1 MQVLTTAP
9 ASPQVRALLGL
20 PHHVLQKIVD
30 AAFDR
35 LRDDTRMIE
44 LDEFQ
49 RVFADAHEAHAQ
61 VCDEIDEIDEIGEIG
76 AIGAIGAIDERLI
89 LTVFA
94 DALLLRADRSHTTL
108 MSSLALAS
116 LHQPDA
122 RSSNELISSRFIP
135 PAGGAQQQSYW
146 GKALGGG
153 GEYCSDCSTA
163 AARTRVAQV
172 AVTG

>member
-49 RVFADAHEAHAQ
+49 RVFADAHDAHAQ
-61 VCDEIDEIDEIGEIG
+61 VCDEIAEIAEIAEIDEIDE
-76 AIGAIGAIDERLI
+76 RLTF
-89 LTVFA
+89 TVFA

-108 MSSLALAS
+108 MSSSALAS

-135 PAGGAQQQSYW
+135 PAGGAQQQSYL
-146 GKALGGG
+146 GIALGGG
-153 GEYCSDCSTA
+153 GECCSDCSTA
-163 AARTRVAQV
+163 AARTRLAQV

>member
-1 MQVLTTAP
+1 MQVLSTAP
-9 ASPQVRALLGL
+9 SSPQVRALLGL

-49 RVFADAHEAHAQ
+49 RVFADAHDAHAQ
-61 VCDEIDEIDEIGEIG
+61 VCDEIAEIAEIAEIDEIDEI
-76 AIGAIGAIDERLI
+76 DERLTF
-89 LTVFA
+89 TVFA

-108 MSSLALAS
+108 MSSSALAS

-135 PAGGAQQQSYW
+135 PAGGAQQQSFG
-146 GKALGGG
+146 GK
-153 GEYCSDCSTA
+153 ST
-163 AARTRVAQV
+163 RRRRRMLQ
-172 AVTG
+172 

>member
-49 RVFADAHEAHAQ
+49 RVFADAHDAHAQ
-61 VCDEIDEIDEIGEIG
+61 VCDEIAEIAEIAEVVNLVRPSG
-76 AIGAIGAIDERLI
+76 R
-89 LTVFA
+89 
-94 DALLLRADRSHTTL
+94 
-108 MSSLALAS
+108 
-116 LHQPDA
+116 
-122 RSSNELISSRFIP
+122 
-135 PAGGAQQQSYW
+135 
-146 GKALGGG
+146 
-153 GEYCSDCSTA
+153 
-163 AARTRVAQV
+163 
-172 AVTG
+172 

>member
-49 RVFADAHEAHAQ
+49 RVFADAHEAHTQ
-61 VCDEIDEIDEIGEIG
+61 VCDEIDEIYEIGE
-76 AIGAIGAIDERLI
+76 IGAIDERLI

-108 MSSLALAS
+108 MSSSALAS

-135 PAGGAQQQSYW
+135 PAGGAQQQSFG
-146 GKALGGG
+146 GK
-153 GEYCSDCSTA
+153 ST
-163 AARTRVAQV
+163 RRRRRMLQ
-172 AVTG
+172 

>member
-49 RVFADAHEAHAQ
+49 RVFADAHDAHAQ
-61 VCDEIDEIDEIGEIG
+61 VCDEIDEIDDIGE
-76 AIGAIGAIDERLI
+76 IGAIDERLI

-135 PAGGAQQQSYW
+135 PAGGAQQQSFG
-146 GKALGGG
+146 GK
-153 GEYCSDCSTA
+153 ST
-163 AARTRVAQV
+163 RRRRRMLQ
-172 AVTG
+172 